1 MYVRTAV
8 VAPLMLAAVLNAQ
21 ETPEIQG
28 PTPAQQLEQLKLEK
42 QRLQKEIGYAKERVD
57 NASSLL
63 SKKLQRSA
71 PEFKSI
77 DAGKPKG
84 MLSVQPRK
92 RVERKVARIG
102 TAEEMK
108 IGGGEA
114 LVVVNRRGISQA
126 AYDDVSN
133 YLKSYNPQANED
145 LTAQRV
151 LYDLIR
157 IEGVAG
163 EFVENPGK
171 VQLAEAYDKLRKGE
185 MSFEDAAQKYGTV
198 QGAGKDGQMN
208 VTRNSVQGPFF
219 EFLAFST
226 EVGKVSRP
234 FLSPRGYV
242 VLKPEQLIKG
252 QQPSLDKVAC
262 KVVLFKFAEDDK
274 VMLDAQY
281 KVTSGQADVLVRDE
295 SILKKLPALYRPQE
309 ARPSPLKMM
318 ADQVR
323 NLQGALDQL
332 EAKGE
337 GDTQQAQAIRGQ
349 IQALQKRI
357 DEIAAEKADETDDK
371 QDADQKPDVIK
382 GAPKIKAAPQ
392 PKKPGGG
399 N

>member
-1 MYVRTAV
+1 
-8 VAPLMLAAVLNAQ
+8 
-21 ETPEIQG
+21 
-28 PTPAQQLEQLKLEK
+28 
-42 QRLQKEIGYAKERVD
+42 
-57 NASSLL
+57 
-63 SKKLQRSA
+63 
-71 PEFKSI
+71 
-77 DAGKPKG
+77 
-84 MLSVQPRK
+84 
-92 RVERKVARIG
+92 
-102 TAEEMK
+102 
-108 IGGGEA
+108 
-114 LVVVNRRGISQA
+114 
-126 AYDDVSN
+126 
-133 YLKSYNPQANED
+133 
-145 LTAQRV
+145 
-151 LYDLIR
+151 
-157 IEGVAG
+157 
-163 EFVENPGK
+163 
-171 VQLAEAYDKLRKGE
+171 
-185 MSFEDAAQKYGTV
+185 
-198 QGAGKDGQMN
+198 
-208 VTRNSVQGPFF
+208 
-219 EFLAFST
+219 
-226 EVGKVSRP
+226 
-234 FLSPRGYV
+234 
-242 VLKPEQLIKG
+242 
-252 QQPSLDKVAC
+252 
-262 KVVLFKFAEDDK
+262 VVLFKFAEDDK